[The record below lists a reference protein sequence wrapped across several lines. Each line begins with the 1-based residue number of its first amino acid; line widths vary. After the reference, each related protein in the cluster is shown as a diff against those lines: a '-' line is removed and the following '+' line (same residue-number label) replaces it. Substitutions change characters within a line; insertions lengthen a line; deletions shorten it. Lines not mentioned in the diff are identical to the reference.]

1 MQNNP
6 KDGKFKLQFV
16 VDEEDFNQF
25 ESIRKN
31 NFSSTSKQYLLKSM
45 FDEWMN
51 RQALAPLTALAKAPA
66 KKAKEGSNEQRV
78 STRSPR
84 KRVSSWT
91 SGIGKA

>member
-25 ESIRKN
+25 ESIRHKQ
-31 NFSSTSKQYLLKSM
+31 FSSTSKQFLLKSM
-45 FDEWMN
+45 FDEWMD
-51 RQALAPLTALAKAPA
+51 RQALRPKMAPA
-66 KKAKEGSNEQRV
+66 KKAKEEGNEQHV

-84 KRVSSWT
+84 KRVSFWT
-91 SGIGKA
+91 SGNSKA

>member
-25 ESIRKN
+25 EHLRQSQ
-31 NFSSTSKQYLLKSM
+31 FSSTSKQFLLKSM
-45 FDEWMN
+45 FDEWMD
-51 RQALAPLTALAKAPA
+51 RQALSPKMAPA
-66 KKAKEGSNEQRV
+66 KKEKEGSNERHV

-84 KRVSSWT
+84 KRVSFWT

>member
-25 ESIRKN
+25 ERLRQSQ
-31 NFSSTSKQYLLKSM
+31 FSSTSKQFLLKSM
-45 FDEWMN
+45 FDEWMD
-51 RQALAPLTALAKAPA
+51 RQALRPKMAPA